1 MTPQQITYYLA
12 IAGAVAAGLIQIY
25 KAARRIDNAADDVK
39 KIKNFY
45 LPHIYLSLR
54 VICHHLGI
62 EFPEMRETAG
72 TAISERTGRDRDDTD
87 EIT

>member
-62 EFPEMRETAG
+62 EFPEMREGGG
-72 TAISERTGRDRDDTD
+72 TYISSNTGRDQADRS
-87 EIT
+87 EE